1 MNLTV
6 RACSNSPAVSK
17 LSLFESRNAVTVTE
31 VVAVVEAEVANF
43 NVMMFGDVELGVVAA
58 TTTEVAAATPP
69 MTGVAMALPES
80 IQTLLATALSIL
92 YLS

>member
-1 MNLTV
+1 
-6 RACSNSPAVSK
+6 
-17 LSLFESRNAVTVTE
+17 
-31 VVAVVEAEVANF
+31 VVAVVAAEVANF

-69 MTGVAMALPES
+69 MTGVVMALPEL